1 MCIRDRLYCMPSG
14 THEYIQD
21 SRNDTILIYINGD
34 IISRSNAKVSVF
46 DSGFLLG
53 DGVWEGIRLHNG
65 QLVFL
70 TEHMERLYAGAN
82 AIGMDIGM
90 SSEELTNKIMETIEA
105 NQMYSDV
112 HLRLIVSRGL
122 KSTPYQHPRVNIGG
136 PTIVIIPEY
145 KIVTED
151 SKEKGLEL
159 VSVNTIRSSNLTQD
173 PKINSLSKF
182 NCIQACIEA
191 DRLGADEGL
200 MLDKNGYVST
210 CNSTNF
216 FIVQKSEVWTS
227 TGEYCLNG
235 VTRGAI
241 INLCNSNNIQVH
253 EKNFIMD
260 DVYAADE
267 AFVTGTF
274 AGVLPVTKIDEYI
287 LSNGKKGSTTDRLQN
302 LYSMEIN
309 NLYPKK

>member
-1 MCIRDRLYCMPSG
+1 MPGG

-21 SRNDTILIYINGD
+21 PRNDNVLIYINGEMLP
-34 IISRSNAKVSVF
+34 RPEAKVSVF

-65 QLVFL
+65 QLVFCE
-70 TEHMERLYAGAN
+70 EHIDRLYIGAA

-90 SSEELTNKIMETIEA
+90 SKNDLVAKIHDTLAA
-105 NQMYSDV
+105 NEMYSDI
-112 HLRLIVSRGL
+112 HLRLIISRGL
-122 KSTPYQHPRVNIGG
+122 KTTPYQHPRVNIGG
-136 PTIVIIPEY
+136 PTVVIIPEY
-145 KIVTED
+145 KVVTEN
-151 SKEKGLEL
+151 SKSNGLKL
-159 VSVNTIRSSNLTQD
+159 VSVTTSRASESTQD

-191 DRLGADEGL
+191 DRLGGDEGL
-200 MLDKNGYVST
+200 MLDMHGYVST

-216 FIVQKSEVWTS
+216 FIVRGSEVLTS

-241 INLCNSNNIQVH
+241 IDLCRANNIDVL
-253 EKNFIMD
+253 EKNFLTD
-260 DVYAADE
+260 NVYTADE

-274 AGVLPVTKIDEYI
+274 AGVLPVTAVNENV
-287 LSNGKKGSTTDRLQN
+287 LSNGLRGPLTKKLQD
-302 LYSMEIN
+302 LYRSEIDKR
-309 NLYPKK
+309 YPGK

>member
-1 MCIRDRLYCMPSG
+1 MPSG

-21 SRNDTILIYINGD
+21 PRNENILIYIDGK
-34 IISRSNAKVSVF
+34 IIPRPEAKISVF

-70 TEHMERLYAGAN
+70 KEHLDRLYTGAN
-82 AIGMDIGM
+82 SIGMDIGM
-90 SSEELTNKIMETIEA
+90 SPDDLTSKIIQTIEA
-105 NQMYSDV
+105 NNMYSNI
-112 HLRLIVSRGL
+112 HLRLIVSRGI

-151 SKEKGLEL
+151 SKDNGLEL
-159 VSVNTIRSSNLTQD
+159 VCVNTIRSSEITQD

-200 MLDKNGYVST
+200 MLDLNGYVST

-216 FIVQKSEVWTS
+216 FVVRQSEVWTS

-241 INLCNSNNIQVH
+241 INLCKSNDIKIY
-253 EKNFIMD
+253 EKNFIID
-260 DVYAADE
+260 DVHAADE

-274 AGVLPVTKIDEYI
+274 AGVLPVTKIDEHI
-287 LSNGKKGSTTDRLQN
+287 LSNGKKGVITDRLQS
-302 LYSMEIN
+302 LYTMEVN

>member
-1 MCIRDRLYCMPSG
+1 MPVG

-21 SRNDTILIYINGD
+21 PRNENVLIYINGD
-34 IISRSNAKVSVF
+34 ILPRPEAKVSVF

-70 TEHMERLYAGAN
+70 EEHINRLYKGAT

-90 SSEELTNKIMETIEA
+90 SKNVLVTKIHETLAA
-105 NQMYSDV
+105 NDMYSDI

-145 KIVTED
+145 KVVSED
-151 SKEKGLEL
+151 SKSNGLKL
-159 VSVNTIRSSNLTQD
+159 VSVTTSRASESTQD

-191 DRLGADEGL
+191 DRLGGDEGL
-200 MLDKNGYVST
+200 MLDMHGYVST

-216 FIVQKSEVWTS
+216 FTVRNSEVWTS

-241 INLCNSNNIQVH
+241 IDLCRVNNITVF
-253 EKNFIMD
+253 EKNFLTD
-260 DVYAADE
+260 EVYKSDE

-274 AGVLPVTKIDEYI
+274 AGVLPVTVVDDHI
-287 LSNGKKGSTTDRLQN
+287 LSEGKRGPLTEKLQN
-302 LYSMEIN
+302 LYRSEIDRC
-309 NLYPKK
+309 YPDK

>member
-1 MCIRDRLYCMPSG
+1 MPSG

-21 SRNDTILIYINGD
+21 PRNENILIYIDGK
-34 IISRSNAKVSVF
+34 IIPRPEAKISVF

-70 TEHMERLYAGAN
+70 KEHLDRLYTGAN
-82 AIGMDIGM
+82 SIGIDIGM
-90 SSEELTNKIMETIEA
+90 SSDNLTRKIIQTIEA
-105 NQMYSDV
+105 NNMYSNI
-112 HLRLIVSRGL
+112 HLRLIVSRGI
-122 KSTPYQHPRVNIGG
+122 KSTPYQQPRVNIGG

-151 SKEKGLEL
+151 SKDNGLEL
-159 VSVNTIRSSNLTQD
+159 VSVNTIRSSEITQD

-200 MLDKNGYVST
+200 MLDLNGYVST

-216 FIVQKSEVWTS
+216 FVVRQSEVWTS

-241 INLCNSNNIQVH
+241 INLCKSNDIKIY
-253 EKNFIMD
+253 EKNFIID
-260 DVYAADE
+260 DVHAADE

-274 AGVLPVTKIDEYI
+274 AGVLPVTKIDEHI
-287 LSNGKKGSTTDRLQN
+287 LSNGKKGVITDRLQS
-302 LYSMEIN
+302 LYTMEVN

>member
-1 MCIRDRLYCMPSG
+1 MPSG

-21 SRNDTILIYINGD
+21 PRNDNILIYINGE
-34 IISRSNAKVSVF
+34 IIPRPEAKISVF

-70 TEHMERLYAGAN
+70 KEHLDRLYAGSN
-82 AIGMDIGM
+82 SIGMDIGM
-90 SSEELTNKIMETIEA
+90 SSDDLTSKIIQTIEA
-105 NQMYSDV
+105 NNMYSNI
-112 HLRLIVSRGL
+112 HLRLIVSRGM

-151 SKEKGLEL
+151 SKDNGLEL
-159 VSVNTIRSSNLTQD
+159 VSVNTIRSSEITQD

-200 MLDKNGYVST
+200 MFDMNGYVST

-216 FIVQKSEVWTS
+216 FIVRKSEVWTS

-241 INLCNSNNIQVH
+241 ITLCKSNDIEVY
-253 EKNFIMD
+253 EKNFIID
-260 DVYAADE
+260 DVHSADE

-274 AGVLPVTKIDEYI
+274 AGVLPVTKIDQHM
-287 LSNGKKGSTTDRLQN
+287 LSNGKKGAITDSLQRL
-302 LYSMEIN
+302 YKVEVN

>member
-1 MCIRDRLYCMPSG
+1 MPSG

-34 IISRSNAKVSVF
+34 IISRSDAKVSVF

-82 AIGMDIGM
+82 AIGMDIGV

-302 LYSMEIN
+302 LYSIEIN

>member
-1 MCIRDRLYCMPSG
+1 MPSG

-21 SRNDTILIYINGD
+21 PRNDNILIYINGE
-34 IISRSNAKVSVF
+34 IIPRPEAKISVF

-70 TEHMERLYAGAN
+70 QEHLDRLYAGADS
-82 AIGMDIGM
+82 IGMNIGM
-90 SSEELTNKIMETIEA
+90 SSDELISKIMQTIDA
-105 NQMYSDV
+105 NNMYSNI
-112 HLRLIVSRGL
+112 HLRLIVSRGI

-136 PTIVIIPEY
+136 TTIVIIPEY

-151 SKEKGLEL
+151 SKDKGLEL
-159 VSVNTIRSSNLTQD
+159 VSVNTIRSSEITQD

-200 MLDKNGYVST
+200 MFDMNGYVST

-216 FIVQKSEVWTS
+216 FIVRKSEVWTS

-241 INLCNSNNIQVH
+241 IALCKSNDIEVY
-253 EKNFIMD
+253 EKNFIID
-260 DVYAADE
+260 DVQTADE

-274 AGVLPVTKIDEYI
+274 AGVLPVIKIDQHE
-287 LSNGKKGSTTDRLQN
+287 LSNGRKGAVTDRLQR
-302 LYSMEIN
+302 LYQMEVN

>member
-1 MCIRDRLYCMPSG
+1 MPGG

-21 SRNDTILIYINGD
+21 PRNENVLIYINGE
-34 IISRSNAKVSVF
+34 ILPRPEARVSVF

-70 TEHMERLYAGAN
+70 EEHIERLYAGAA
-82 AIGMDIGM
+82 AIGMDIGIHKND
-90 SSEELTNKIMETIEA
+90 LVAKIHETLAA
-105 NQMYSDV
+105 NDMHVDI

-122 KSTPYQHPRVNIGG
+122 KTTPYQHPRVNVG
-136 PTIVIIPEY
+136 PPTVVIIPEY
-145 KIVTED
+145 KVVTED
-151 SKEKGLEL
+151 SKSNGLKL
-159 VSVNTIRSSNLTQD
+159 VSVTTNRASESTQD

-191 DRLGADEGL
+191 DRLGGDEGL
-200 MLDKNGYVST
+200 MLDMHGYVST

-216 FIVQKSEVWTS
+216 FTVRNSEVWTS

-235 VTRGAI
+235 VTRSAI
-241 INLCNSNNIQVH
+241 IDLCKANNITVM
-253 EKNFIMD
+253 EKNFLTD
-260 DVYAADE
+260 DVHTADE

-274 AGVLPVTKIDEYI
+274 AGVLPVTAVDEHV
-287 LSNGKKGSTTDRLQN
+287 LSDGQRGPLTKRLQE
-302 LYSMEIN
+302 LYCSEIDKR
-309 NLYPKK
+309 YPSK

>member
-1 MCIRDRLYCMPSG
+1 MPSG

-21 SRNDTILIYINGD
+21 PRNDNILIYINGE
-34 IISRSNAKVSVF
+34 IIPRPEAKISVF

-70 TEHMERLYAGAN
+70 KEHLDRLYAGSN
-82 AIGMDIGM
+82 SIGMDIGM
-90 SSEELTNKIMETIEA
+90 SSDDLTSKIIQTIEA
-105 NQMYSDV
+105 NNMYSNI
-112 HLRLIVSRGL
+112 HLRLIVSRGM

-151 SKEKGLEL
+151 SKNKGLEL
-159 VSVNTIRSSNLTQD
+159 VSVNTIRSSEITQD

-200 MLDKNGYVST
+200 MFDMNGYVST

-216 FIVQKSEVWTS
+216 FIVRKSEVWTS

-241 INLCNSNNIQVH
+241 ITLCKSNDIEVY
-253 EKNFIMD
+253 EKNFIID
-260 DVYAADE
+260 DVHSADE

-274 AGVLPVTKIDEYI
+274 AGVLPVTKIDQHM
-287 LSNGKKGSTTDRLQN
+287 LSNGKKGTITDRLQR
-302 LYSMEIN
+302 LYKVEVN